1 MSIKECK
8 LILYPFILKE
18 QEIKNCFLLKSL
30 NKSKLDKLQVYKLR
44 KESRLKPFYF
54 PFKHYLTCY

>member
-18 QEIKNCFLLKSL
+18 QEIKNCFPFKSL
-30 NKSKLDKLQVYKLR
+30 NKFKLNKLQVRKPR
-44 KESRLKPFYF
+44 KESRLKPFRF
-54 PFKHYLTCY
+54 PFKHYPTCY